1 MSVRMSPAQLRA
13 DRSTGR
19 RKPLQSQDCREGRQ
33 DMQYRARMRVPLQTR
48 PMARCWLMST
58 GQRDLDKFASMMVAP
73 SATSQARRLEVILWS
88 FLLLARKLAVGHFIV
103 TKS

>member
-1 MSVRMSPAQLRA
+1 
-13 DRSTGR
+13 
-19 RKPLQSQDCREGRQ
+19 
-33 DMQYRARMRVPLQTR
+33 
-48 PMARCWLMST
+48 MST